1 MAFQSIN
8 PSTDALIKN
17 YSNTSWDDALSI
29 VEKTNRTFKEWSETN
44 FQFRASHLKKMAENL
59 RFRKEELAELMAIEM
74 GKPLSQGIAEIEKC
88 AWVCDY
94 YADHGEKFLTA
105 ELVSSDGQKSYFA
118 FRPCGIIL
126 AIMPWNFPFWQV
138 IRFLAPAVM
147 AGNGALLKHAPN
159 VTGCALAIKQIFDDS
174 GFPQELF
181 NVVLL
186 EPGQIGLLI
195 EQPLIQGVTL
205 TGSVRAGQ
213 VVAGQAG
220 KFLKKTV
227 MELGGSDAYIVLEDA
242 DIELAAEACVNSRLI
257 NSGQSCIAAKRFLVV
272 ESVHRRFE
280 ELLVEKM
287 KNKTIG
293 DPLKGQFDLGPLARK
308 DLRDTL
314 HQQVEKSVR
323 QGAKIVLGG
332 KIPDGIGSFYPPT
345 VLSGVKPGMVV
356 FEEETFGPVASVIA
370 VKNESEAI
378 DLANKTSFGLGSAVF
393 TADIERG
400 EKIARDYMQAGSCFV
415 NAFVKSDPRLPFG
428 GIKQSGYG
436 RELSVFGIREFV
448 NIKTVYIR

>member
-8 PSTDALIKN
+8 PSTDALVKN
-17 YSNTSWDDALSI
+17 YSNTSWNDVLSI
-29 VEKTNRTFKEWSETN
+29 VEKTYRIFQEWSETS
-44 FQFRASHLKKMAENL
+44 FQARANHLKKMAEVLQIQKNN
-59 RFRKEELAELMAIEM
+59 LAELMAIEM
-74 GKPLSQGIAEIEKC
+74 GKPLLQGMAEIEKC
-88 AWVCDY
+88 AWVCEY
-94 YADHGEKFLTA
+94 YAEHGERFMTP
-105 ELVSSDGQKSYFA
+105 ELVSSDGLKSYIA
-118 FRPCGIIL
+118 FRPLGIIL

-159 VTGCALAIKQIFDDS
+159 VTGCALAIKRIFNES
-174 GFPQELF
+174 GFPHELF
-181 NVVLL
+181 DVVLL
-186 EPGQIGLLI
+186 EPEQISQLI
-195 EQPLIQGVTL
+195 EHPLVQGVTL

-213 VVAGQAG
+213 VVAAQAG

-242 DIELAAEACVNSRLI
+242 DIELAAETCVNSRLI

-272 ESVHRRFE
+272 ESVYQRFE
-280 ELLVEKM
+280 ELLIEKM

-293 DPLKGQFDLGPLARK
+293 DPLKGAFDLGPLARK

-314 HQQVEKSVR
+314 HEQVEKSVR
-323 QGAKIVLGG
+323 QGAKVRLGG
-332 KIPDGIGSFYPPT
+332 VIPQGTGAFYHPT
-345 VLSGVKPGMVV
+345 VLTGVKPGMTV
-356 FEEETFGPVASVIA
+356 FEEETFGPVASIISVRD
-370 VKNESEAI
+370 ESEAI
-378 DLANKTSFGLGSAVF
+378 KLANQTSFGLGGAVF
-393 TADIERG
+393 TANLARG
-400 EKIARDYMQAGSCFV
+400 EKIARDYIHAGSCFV

-448 NIKTVYIR
+448 NIKTVYIK